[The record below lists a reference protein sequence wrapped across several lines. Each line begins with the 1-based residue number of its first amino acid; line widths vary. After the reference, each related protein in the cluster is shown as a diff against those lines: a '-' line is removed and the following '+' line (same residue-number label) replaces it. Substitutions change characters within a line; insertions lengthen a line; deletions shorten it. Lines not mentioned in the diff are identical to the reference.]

1 MANGICVYAESYNGE
16 LETVAAE
23 LVSAAKGLAETTKEK
38 VQAIVL
44 SDHAEELVKE
54 LDKLGIDYED
64 GTHTEEK
71 ILNADWVIKSPGIPK
86 KAEMVQKIQ
95 EKGIRLSSEIEFAS
109 EFTDAKIIA
118 ITGSNGKTTTTSL
131 IYYILK
137 EDGFNVGLGGNIGK
151 SFAKQVAEENFDYYV
166 LEVSSFQLDDIQ
178 NFRPYISLL
187 LNLSKDHLDQYNYN
201 YEEYA
206 LAKFRIAENQDANNF
221 FIYNKDDE
229 MSKSILEKLDL
240 KVTKVPFS
248 LEEKLEKGAFSIDEN
263 FVININEGFTMN
275 IDELS
280 LVGKHNVANSL
291 AASIAGK
298 LLEISNESIRH
309 SLMTFQAVEHR
320 LEPVAEIKGV
330 KFINDSKATN
340 VNATYFALESM
351 KQPVVWIVGGKD
363 KGNDYTEIEE
373 LVKKKVKAIVCLG
386 IDNSKIIDFFKDKK
400 TQIYD
405 TSSMHKA
412 VEVSKSL
419 ADLSTSLVVFCISSN
434 SFTISLC
441 LANSCIIRSS
451 GNFFTCSRYTLI
463 CSKSLLNCFN

>member
-1 MANGICVYAESYNGE
+1 MRVVILGGGESG
-16 LETVAAE
+16 VGAAY
-23 LVSAAKGLAETTKEK
+23 LAKAKGFE
-38 VQAIVL
+38 VFL
-44 SDHAEELVKE
+44 SDMGSIRENYKKE

-64 GTHTEEK
+64 GTHTDEK

-109 EFTDAKIIA
+109 EFTNAKIIA

-248 LEEKLEKGAFSIDEN
+248 LNEKLEKGAFSIDEN
-263 FVININEGFTMN
+263 FVVNINEGFTMN

-320 LEPVAEIKGV
+320 LEPVAEIRGV

-386 IDNSKIIDFFKDKK
+386 VDNHKIIDFFKDKK
-400 TQIYD
+400 TEIYD
-405 TSSMHKA
+405 TSSMQKA
-412 VEVSKSL
+412 VEVSKSIAEKGDVVL
-419 ADLSTSLVVFCISSN
+419 LSPCCASFDLFNGYEDRGNQFKKEVLEEL
-434 SFTISLC
+434 TIK
-441 LANSCIIRSS
+441 N
-451 GNFFTCSRYTLI
+451 
-463 CSKSLLNCFN
+463 

>member
-1 MANGICVYAESYNGE
+1 MRVVILGGGESG
-16 LETVAAE
+16 VGAAY
-23 LVSAAKGLAETTKEK
+23 LAKAKGFD
-38 VQAIVL
+38 VFL
-44 SDHAEELVKE
+44 SDMGKIRENYKKE

-151 SFAKQVAEENFDYYV
+151 SFAKQVAKENFDYYV

-263 FVININEGFTMN
+263 FVVNINEGFTMK

-363 KGNDYTEIEE
+363 KGNDYSEIEE

-386 IDNSKIIDFFKDKK
+386 VDNHKIIDFFKDKK
-400 TQIYD
+400 TEIYD
-405 TSSMHKA
+405 TSSMQKA

-419 ADLSTSLVVFCISSN
+419 AEKGDVVLLSPCCASFDLFN
-434 SFTISLC
+434 GYED
-441 LANSCIIRSS
+441 R
-451 GNFFTCSRYTLI
+451 GNQFKKEVLQELTM
-463 CSKSLLNCFN
+463 KN

>member
-1 MANGICVYAESYNGE
+1 MRVVILGGGESG
-16 LETVAAE
+16 VGAAY
-23 LVSAAKGLAETTKEK
+23 LAKAKGFE
-38 VQAIVL
+38 VFL
-44 SDHAEELVKE
+44 SDMGKIRENYKKE

-263 FVININEGFTMN
+263 FVVNINEGFTMK

-320 LEPVAEIKGV
+320 LEPVAEIRGV

-363 KGNDYTEIEE
+363 KGNDYSEIEE

-405 TSSMHKA
+405 TSSMQQA

-419 ADLSTSLVVFCISSN
+419 AEKGDVVLLSPCCASFDLFN
-434 SFTISLC
+434 GYED
-441 LANSCIIRSS
+441 R
-451 GNFFTCSRYTLI
+451 GNQFKKEVLQEI
-463 CSKSLLNCFN
+463 NN

>member
-1 MANGICVYAESYNGE
+1 MRVVILGGGESGIG
-16 LETVAAE
+16 AAY
-23 LVSAAKGLAETTKEK
+23 LAKAKGFE
-38 VQAIVL
+38 VFL
-44 SDHAEELVKE
+44 SDMGKIRENYKKE
-54 LDKLGIDYED
+54 LDELGIDYED
-64 GTHTEEK
+64 GTHSEEK

-187 LNLSKDHLDQYNYN
+187 LNLSRDHLDQYNYN

-263 FVININEGFTMN
+263 FVVNINEGFTMN

-419 ADLSTSLVVFCISSN
+419 AEKGDVVLLSPCCASFDLFN
-434 SFTISLC
+434 GYED
-441 LANSCIIRSS
+441 R
-451 GNFFTCSRYTLI
+451 GNQFKKEVLQEI
-463 CSKSLLNCFN
+463 NN